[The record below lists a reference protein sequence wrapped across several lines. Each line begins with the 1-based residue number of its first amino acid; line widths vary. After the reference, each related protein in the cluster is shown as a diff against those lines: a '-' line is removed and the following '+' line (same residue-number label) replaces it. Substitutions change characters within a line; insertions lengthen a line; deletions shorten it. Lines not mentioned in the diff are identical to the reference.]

1 MEGFFLRN
9 PWVRAFL
16 PLILMGV
23 ASVTASSLVVE
34 ISSDDGLMW
43 SLIPQKVSFYVLL
56 IATIALATYQ
66 ILISKHDREVFRGF
80 TPKQYEASI
89 RNKVAEGVAKR
100 SLKLIQDGNIEQLE
114 KETETFKKLYGENNQ

>member
-16 PLILMGV
+16 PLVLMGV

-34 ISSDDGLMW
+34 ISSDEGIMW
-43 SLIPQKVSFYVLL
+43 SLMPQKVSLYILLISTVLL
-56 IATIALATYQ
+56 AVYQ
-66 ILISKHDREVFRGF
+66 ILISKHDREIFRGY
-80 TPKQYEASI
+80 TPKQYEANI

-100 SLKLIQDGNIEQLE
+100 SLKLIQDGNIDQLE
-114 KETETFKKLYGENNQ
+114 KETEAFKRLYGEGKQ